1 MKTSRIRLL
10 LAALGCG
17 GLYYP
22 SAGLSQESLQ
32 LEGTAITGNKE
43 LPQVLYIVPWKTV
56 ERFDIKSPPIN
67 SIMEQKL
74 EPIERAAFKRSIYYH
89 QAIFSKAAPITPAID

>member
-1 MKTSRIRLL
+1 MQKFLGKTAWL
-10 LAALGCG
+10 LALMIG
-17 GLYYP
+17 
-22 SAGLSQESLQ
+22 SANAQESLQ

-56 ERFDIKSPPIN
+56 ERFDIKAPSIN

-89 QAIFSKAAPITPAID
+89 QAIFSKVAPITPAID